1 MPSGLLSS
9 IILSVNNF
17 MLKKIKLFL
26 NYLLLLLLSGLIGLE
41 ARAGVLKPDV
51 PKSMT
56 DQNTNFNNAA
66 GYENVD
72 QTGLANMIG
81 IVIQAFLSLLGV
93 ILIALIIYGGY
104 TWMMARGNEEKVQ
117 KAKDT
122 LMRAIIGLVIT
133 AAAYAIAAFVSWRL
147 RKS

>member
-1 MPSGLLSS
+1 M
-9 IILSVNNF
+9 NR
-17 MLKKIKLFL
+17 KIKKLFNYCLFL
-26 NYLLLLLLSGLIGLE
+26 LLFGWVKLE
-41 ARAGVLKPDV
+41 AQAGVLSPDV
-51 PKSMT
+51 PKSMN
-56 DQNTNFNNAA
+56 DQNTNFNKTA

-147 RKS
+147 RKP